1 MPVRLGTDISSASP
15 GYEAQELQLP
25 ELQPEQ
31 EWFSVP
37 ATDWGTPLALVV
49 KAAKEDILRLAG
61 LWHLGHSASWPDW
74 LKGRIC
80 SNLESHAEQTY
91 SYIGI

>member
-1 MPVRLGTDISSASP
+1 V
-15 GYEAQELQLP
+15 LQLP

-37 ATDWGTPLALVV
+37 ATDWGTPLELVV
-49 KAAKEDILRLAG
+49 KAANGDILRLAG
-61 LWHLGHSASWPDW
+61 LWHFGHSAFCPDW
-74 LKGRIC
+74 LRGRSC
-80 SNLESHAEQTY
+80 SNLESHVEQTY